1 MLNLQQLTSFLAV
14 VRAGSFVGAADATGL
29 SKAAVSRQVAE
40 LEAHLGVRLLHRTT
54 RRLSLTD
61 DGQRFHARASE
72 LIALIEELEAETV
85 SSGGEATGLLRINAP
100 LTFGNLHLAP
110 LWPRFTPAHPQ
121 VSLDITLNDRVV
133 DLVEE
138 GYDLAIRITNLPSS
152 QLVSRRLATT
162 RIVLCASPGYLAA
175 HGTPTHPRELAGHQ
189 VISYSYWTG
198 GDDWRFTGPRAR
210 SRSRQAAHPH
220 QQRRHLPGRRP
231 RRPGHHPAA
240 RFPGRRRPKRG
251 TLVELMPEYR
261 SIELGIHAV
270 YADPQA
276 PADEDAAAGGFP
288 GRVVPAAGVAVV
300 PRPRAR
306 CTTYG
311 TGNRARQRKL
321 RPSQE
326 SPSLTSAP
334 EALRGA
340 WNQATSRVRRGPGWR
355 LRHQEIEDLRA
366 RPARRCGRAR

>member
-1 MLNLQQLTSFLAV
+1 MLNLQQLNSFLAV
-14 VRAGSFVGAADATGL
+14 VRAGSFVAAADATGL

-72 LIALIEELEAETV
+72 LIGLIEELEAETA

-110 LWPRFTPAHPQ
+110 LWPRFTAAHPN

-152 QLVSRRLATT
+152 QLVSRRLAST

-175 HGTPTHPRELAGHQ
+175 HGNPIHPRELAGHQ

-198 GDDWRFTGPRAR
+198 GDDWRFSREGVEALVRVKPRIHTNSGDTCRAAALDDQGIILQPDFLVGPDLKQGA
-210 SRSRQAAHPH
+210 
-220 QQRRHLPGRRP
+220 
-231 RRPGHHPAA
+231 
-240 RFPGRRRPKRG
+240 
-251 TLVELMPEYR
+251 LVELMPEYR
-261 SIELGIHAV
+261 SITLGIHAV
-270 YADPQA
+270 YAS
-276 PADEDAAAGGFP
+276 
-288 GRVVPAAGVAVV
+288 
-300 PRPRAR
+300 
-306 CTTYG
+306 
-311 TGNRARQRKL
+311 RKHL
-321 RPSQE
+321 PMKTRRLVDFLVESFQQPS
-326 SPSLTSAP
+326 
-334 EALRGA
+334 
-340 WNQATSRVRRGPGWR
+340 W
-355 LRHQEIEDLRA
+355 
-366 RPARRCGRAR
+366 